1 MNQNGL
7 NLFSTKPRINIPLQV
22 QMQMQI
28 LSVLFEFKI
37 MLNHIIAN
45 VYSFSA

>member
-22 QMQMQI
+22 QKQ
-28 LSVLFEFKI
+28 